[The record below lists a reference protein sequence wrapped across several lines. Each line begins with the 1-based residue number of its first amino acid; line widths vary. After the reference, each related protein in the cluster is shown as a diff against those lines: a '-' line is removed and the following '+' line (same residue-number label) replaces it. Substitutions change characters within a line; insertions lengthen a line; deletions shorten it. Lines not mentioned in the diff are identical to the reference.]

1 MEQIS
6 VSKSLKHFTK
16 YLFLVGK
23 AYAERNK
30 AKEDV
35 DNHLKKMRKS
45 IIRMNLNYTDI
56 DRLRQKIENLTNWER
71 KYAKFFKPGD
81 NEKQELKNHIVALE
95 QELKNER
102 EEKSRIISEHDE
114 KINELSETLE
124 NIKNKTRHL
133 FMEKAKKQHRLRV
146 LEQKINKNVDTNNYY
161 SS

>member
-1 MEQIS
+1 MQPIQN
-6 VSKSLKHFTK
+6 SKSFIHFAK
-16 YLFLVGK
+16 YLFLAGK
-23 AYAERNK
+23 VYNERGK

-56 DRLRQKIENLTNWER
+56 DRLRQKIENLINWER

-81 NEKQELKNHIVALE
+81 NEKQELKNHIAALE

-102 EEKSRIISEHDE
+102 EEKSRIVGEHDE

-124 NIKNKTRHL
+124 NIKNKMRHL
-133 FMEKAKKQHRLRV
+133 LMEKAKKQHRLRV